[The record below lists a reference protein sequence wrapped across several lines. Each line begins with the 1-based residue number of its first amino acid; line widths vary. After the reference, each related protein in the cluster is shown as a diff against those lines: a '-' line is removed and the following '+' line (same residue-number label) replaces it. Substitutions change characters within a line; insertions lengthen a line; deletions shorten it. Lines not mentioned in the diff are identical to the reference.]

1 MYAWALVSSVVL
13 KVLKVVQLV
22 GAVGIVS
29 VGAAVVVVGDGVE
42 VLAAVVVLAPVAKVY
57 W

>member
-1 MYAWALVSSVVL
+1 MHAWALVSSVGL
-13 KVLKVVQLV
+13 KVLQLV

-29 VGAAVVVVGDGVE
+29 AGGAVVVVVVVR
-42 VLAAVVVLAPVAKVY
+42 VLVADVVLAPVAKVY

>member
-1 MYAWALVSSVVL
+1 M
-13 KVLKVVQLV
+13 QPI

-29 VGAAVVVVGDGVE
+29 VGAAAVVVVVR
-42 VLAAVVVLAPVAKVY
+42 VLVADVLAPVAKVY